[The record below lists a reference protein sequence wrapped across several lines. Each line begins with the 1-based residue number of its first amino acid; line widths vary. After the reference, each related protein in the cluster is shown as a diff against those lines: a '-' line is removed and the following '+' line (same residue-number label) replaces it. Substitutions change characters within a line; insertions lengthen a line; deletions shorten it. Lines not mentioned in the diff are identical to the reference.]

1 MQIKKEEGFRM
12 DIMTHRFG
20 RRAVLGG
27 AAAAT
32 AASLIYPARG
42 TFAASEAPVKIGMID
57 PRTGTYASL
66 GESEILGAQLALD
79 QVNKAGGILGRPVQ
93 LLVEDS
99 AASPGLAVQ
108 KARKLVNSEKAN
120 FLMGAVSSAVALSL
134 NQTGAELK
142 TLYMDTGGH
151 TDPVTGTLCKWTTF
165 RTCSTT
171 WMLTAGNFQ
180 TLFDKFGKNW
190 FFITPDY
197 AFGHSLEAGYS
208 EQLLK
213 AGGKVLGNAL
223 SPLGTTDFSSYLI
236 QAKAAKPNVLI
247 LLVDGEDLINCSK
260 QIIQFGLEKD
270 MAIGGALQELEILA
284 ALPVAA
290 RIGWWTME
298 WWWDQPNQAGVK
310 EFVAA
315 YKPRAG
321 GKYPSARS
329 WFGFASL
336 HAIALAA
343 NKAKSLDTLKVVRA
357 LEGLELPPEIALQ
370 PNNPTYRAGD
380 HQLIANEYPGYVLQ
394 HGTYPNLFHV
404 ADIVPGGKIA
414 KTVEED
420 GCKMTYPS

>member
-1 MQIKKEEGFRM
+1 MSIIGSG
-12 DIMTHRFG
+12 FG
-20 RRAVLGG
+20 RRQLIGG
-27 AAAAT
+27 AAAAG
-32 AASLIYPARG
+32 AAAFIYPVRG
-42 TFAASEAPVKIGMID
+42 TYAASEKPVRIGMID
-57 PRTGTYASL
+57 PRTGTYAIT
-66 GESEILGAQLALD
+66 GANEIRGAQLALA
-79 QVNKAGGILGRPVQ
+79 QVNKAGGILGRPVE

-108 KARKLVNSEKAN
+108 KARKLVNSEKVN

-134 NQTGAELK
+134 DQTSEELK

-151 TDPVTGTLCKWTTF
+151 ADAVTGTDCRWTTF

-171 WMLTAGNFQ
+171 WMLTAGNFR

-197 AFGHSLEAGYS
+197 AFGHSLVTDYS
-208 EQLLK
+208 AQLRK
-213 AGGKVLGNAL
+213 AGGKVVGNAL

-236 QAKAAKPNVLI
+236 QAKAAKPNVLM
-247 LLVDGEDLINCSK
+247 LLVNGDDLINCTK
-260 QIIQFGLEKD
+260 QAIQFGIEKD
-270 MAIGGALQELEILA
+270 TTIAGALQELEVLE

-290 RIGWWTME
+290 RIGWWVFE
-298 WWWDQPNQAGVK
+298 WWWDQPNQPGVK
-310 EFVAA
+310 EFIEA
-315 YKPRAG
+315 YKPLAG
-321 GKYPSARS
+321 GKYPTARS

-343 NKAKSLDTLKVVRA
+343 NKAKSLDTLKVVKA

-380 HQLIANEYPGYVLQ
+380 HQLIANMFPGYVLQ

-404 ADIVPGGKIA
+404 AEIVPESKIA
-414 KTVEED
+414 KSVQED